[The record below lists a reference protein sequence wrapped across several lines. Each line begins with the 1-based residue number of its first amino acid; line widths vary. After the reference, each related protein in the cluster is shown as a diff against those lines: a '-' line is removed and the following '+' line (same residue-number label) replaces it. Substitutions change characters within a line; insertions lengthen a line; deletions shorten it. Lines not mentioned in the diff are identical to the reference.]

1 MDMQEL
7 EITIDIEGKVD
18 VKVKGLH
25 GPECLKT
32 TENIVDAL
40 GEMQK
45 RAYLP
50 EYYELSVAESTREKI
65 NQGID

>member
-7 EITIDIEGKVD
+7 EITIDIEGKVE
-18 VKVKGLH
+18 VKVRGLH

-32 TENIVDAL
+32 TENIEDAL

-45 RAYLP
+45 RAFLP
-50 EYYELSVAESTREKI
+50 EYYEHAVTRSTCEKI
-65 NQGID
+65 NQG